1 MQLAKVIKGP
11 SPQSLL
17 KMRKVAI
24 PFVAFGRDLH
34 RIMQFTGIRKA
45 ELDEII
51 DSHAFIELIARLRDN
66 PDEIL
71 PNKEELYALL
81 IVEAKEGDRST
92 DRQRAIDSLL
102 EIHGTKP
109 KRNIVENFKR

>member
-1 MQLAKVIKGP
+1 MLAKVLKGP
-11 SPQSLL
+11 SPERLL
-17 KMRKVAI
+17 KIRKVAI

-51 DSHAFIELIARLRDN
+51 DSSAFIEQIGRLRDN

-81 IVEAKEGDRST
+81 IVEAKEGERST

-102 EIHGTKP
+102 QIHGDKP
-109 KRNIVENFKR
+109 KKNVIENFKRQ